1 MPTRKV
7 PPGAAVAVAS
17 TLTEKP
23 PTLMEI
29 MQAVSLAH
37 QPAPVAPVVPPASE
51 TSLTRA
57 IITGTSAMIG
67 IIVIGLLAWVATSV
81 SNLNTNMGIVSVSLT
96 TIQKSIADLQQSQ
109 GSAAQQLADGKAIDA
124 KQDARLDAHEADMS
138 RVKERIRLLE
148 GQPPVNVGGSD
159 RGR

>member
-1 MPTRKV
+1 MPTRKI
-7 PPGAAVAVAS
+7 PQGAAVAVAS
-17 TLTEKP
+17 TPTEKP

-37 QPAPVAPVVPPASE
+37 QPAPVAAPSSDKD
-51 TSLTRA
+51 SLTRA
-57 IITGTSAMIG
+57 IITGVSATIG
-67 IIVIGLLAWVATSV
+67 LIIIGLLGWMATSV
-81 SNLNTNMGIVSVSLT
+81 STLNTNMGIVSVSLT

-124 KQDARLDAHEADMS
+124 KQDARIEAHEADMS

-148 GQPPVNVGGSD
+148 GQPPVNIGGSD